1 MGEKVK
7 IYNWDGEKY
16 RFLGRERLRKIN
28 DTYVVN
34 MRERMGDMS
43 FTTRYLLYA
52 SAGFVKKHRYE
63 NLLFRAGK
71 SETWLPVE
79 ERICLLYTSDAA
91 DE

>member
-1 MGEKVK
+1 MCRNGGTMGEKVK

-52 SAGFVKKHRYE
+52 TARLVKKHRY
-63 NLLFRAGK
+63 
-71 SETWLPVE
+71 
-79 ERICLLYTSDAA
+79 
-91 DE
+91 

>member
-34 MRERMGDMS
+34 MR
-43 FTTRYLLYA
+43 
-52 SAGFVKKHRYE
+52 
-63 NLLFRAGK
+63 
-71 SETWLPVE
+71 
-79 ERICLLYTSDAA
+79 
-91 DE
+91 

>member
-7 IYNWDGEKY
+7 IYNWDGENY
-16 RFLGRERLRKIN
+16 RFLGRERLRKLN
-28 DTYVVN
+28 DMYVVN

-52 SAGFVKKHRYE
+52 SARFVKKHRYE

-71 SETWLPVE
+71 SEAWLPVE
-79 ERICLLYTSDAA
+79 ERMQTEVLFSYR
-91 DE
+91 